1 MSEERLERMERILI
15 WLLWKFTDGENIK
28 KIESAPMMSEGLHK
42 LHIETLNREPD
53 INDIYQDFISSK
65 KKA

>member
-28 KIESAPMMSEGLHK
+28 KIESAPMMSGGLSK
-42 LHIETLNREPD
+42 LYIETLNREPD
-53 INDIYQDFISSK
+53 ISDIYQDFISSK